1 MVLLSF
7 WSSVFLILFLINKF
21 QLFFNCAKK
30 GCNRIKLKFGDQNE
44 KNKNFELHKT
54 TNMLGGFSRDMWD
67 CFLLLPII
75 LYLPCERTMTL
86 Y

>member
-1 MVLLSF
+1 M
-7 WSSVFLILFLINKF
+7 K
-21 QLFFNCAKK
+21 
-30 GCNRIKLKFGDQNE
+30 

-54 TNMLGGFSRDMWD
+54 TNMLGGFCRDMWD